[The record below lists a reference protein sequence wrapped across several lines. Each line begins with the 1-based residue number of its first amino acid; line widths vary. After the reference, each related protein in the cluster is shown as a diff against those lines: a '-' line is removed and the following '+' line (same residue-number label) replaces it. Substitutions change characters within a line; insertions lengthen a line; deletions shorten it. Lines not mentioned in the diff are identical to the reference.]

1 MTRDQMGFWHMRFV
15 TEARN
20 RDETEYPPKSI
31 YLIICEPLRCFKDNC
46 VYDQHISLRK
56 QQRAKTISGNW
67 LTQE

>member
-31 YLIICEPLRCFKDNC
+31 YLIICEPLRFFKDNC

-56 QQRAKTISGNW
+56 QQRAETISGNW